1 MAEYID
7 REKAMAIIRHAERD
21 YVSALIEIR
30 WLQADDVVPVVRC
43 QDCKYYEAGD
53 DGLPYCSHTDGGISD
68 YPRPNDFCSYGERKA

>member
-30 WLQADDVVPVVRC
+30 WLKADDVVTVVRC
-43 QDCKYYEAGD
+43 QDCKY
-53 DGLPYCSHTDGGISD
+53 
-68 YPRPNDFCSYGERKA
+68 